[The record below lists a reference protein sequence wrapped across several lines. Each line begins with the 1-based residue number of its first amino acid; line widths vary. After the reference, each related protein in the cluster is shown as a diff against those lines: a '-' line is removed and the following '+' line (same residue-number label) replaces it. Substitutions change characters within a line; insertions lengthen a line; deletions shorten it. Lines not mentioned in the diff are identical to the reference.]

1 MKKVFLV
8 GNISN
13 DATQS
18 QVGDRNVVNIN
29 VAVNQRKRDEPADF
43 FRLSIWNKQ
52 IGDFVMKYLKKG
64 DKVAVTG
71 DLRISTYVD
80 RNNEKQLSLNVDVDS
95 LESAGS
101 RASATSDGGTPGPA
115 GAGGDD
121 DLPF

>member
-64 DKVAVTG
+64 DKVAATG